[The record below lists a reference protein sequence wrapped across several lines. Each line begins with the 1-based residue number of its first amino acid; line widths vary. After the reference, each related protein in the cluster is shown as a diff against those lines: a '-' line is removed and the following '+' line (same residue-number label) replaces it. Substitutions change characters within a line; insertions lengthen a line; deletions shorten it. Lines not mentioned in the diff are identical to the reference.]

1 MSEENTK
8 ADRFGFPV
16 PQEHAPGFVYV
27 GRMLGRSVKVKV
39 DDIQNVDIASLDL
52 DLNFLG
58 VKSVDELE
66 IVKKEKA

>member
-1 MSEENTK
+1 MGNKKETDSH
-8 ADRFGFPV
+8 GFAV
-16 PQEHAPGFVYV
+16 PQEHVSGTVYIGKV
-27 GRMLGRSVKVKV
+27 LGRSVKVKV

-66 IVKKEKA
+66 VVKKEKG